1 MVGVGKQRT
10 YLSPKPTFCP
20 KWEVSVNVGLGEG
33 KVGSFPETYNDSVS
47 FQVDEG
53 PNMEGATHCFSI
65 NQVLHFTGGVHKS
78 VFWWPAEFVN
88 MVNSIE
94 EE

>member
-1 MVGVGKQRT
+1 MVGVGKLPT
-10 YLSPKPTFCP
+10 YPFPKPTFCP
-20 KWEVSVNVGLGEG
+20 KWEASVNVGLGEG

-47 FQVDEG
+47 FQVDGG
-53 PNMEGATHCFSI
+53 PNMEGATHCYSI
-65 NQVLHFTGGVHKS
+65 NWVLHFTGRVYKS
-78 VFWWPAEFVN
+78 VFWLPAEFVN

>member
-1 MVGVGKQRT
+1 M
-10 YLSPKPTFCP
+10 
-20 KWEVSVNVGLGEG
+20 
-33 KVGSFPETYNDSVS
+33 GSFPETYNDSVS

-78 VFWWPAEFVN
+78 VFWWPAEL
-88 MVNSIE
+88 
-94 EE
+94 

>member
-20 KWEVSVNVGLGEG
+20 KWEVSVNVGLGKG